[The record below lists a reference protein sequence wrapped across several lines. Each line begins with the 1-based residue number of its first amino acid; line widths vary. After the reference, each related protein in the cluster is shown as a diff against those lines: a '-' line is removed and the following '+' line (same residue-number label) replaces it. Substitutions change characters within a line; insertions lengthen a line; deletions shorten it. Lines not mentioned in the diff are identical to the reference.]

1 MRTRIRLLDDL
12 LRAVVAA
19 VFLVLAAGCA
29 SIKDTV
35 RDAHR
40 VLITV
45 AGLTEYDEGREV
57 KQLDVAEHR
66 IYDSCSSLL
75 SSTNFKLHGEE
86 IPLLTQLEVL
96 FSFEG
101 CRQTVDQV
109 RVELDTMASQ
119 RSGRTDSD

>member
-19 VFLVLAAGCA
+19 VFLVLATGCA

-86 IPLLTQLEVL
+86 IPLLTQLEIL

-109 RVELDTMASQ
+109 RVELDTMAGQ